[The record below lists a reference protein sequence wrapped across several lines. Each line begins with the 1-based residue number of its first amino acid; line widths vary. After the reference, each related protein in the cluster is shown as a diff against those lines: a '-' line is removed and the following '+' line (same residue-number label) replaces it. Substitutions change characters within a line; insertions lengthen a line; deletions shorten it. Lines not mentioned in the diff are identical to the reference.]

1 MTDSSFDISSI
12 SSIESYEDII
22 DYDEEAETLEN
33 MREELTNLENT
44 IKESCHNIQDFIFEI
59 SESNNISQ
67 NEFLKNSNNIKN
79 IFDSYK
85 KSIHFLSNINNVI
98 SLNYEEKNIELND
111 AMNENKQL
119 KNLVENLEIMNFE
132 LKTTLKKALK
142 ITSHKDKLKMNV
154 SLNTIYTQYY
164 NNAFK
169 KPRDSP

>member
-12 SSIESYEDII
+12 SSIESYEDID

-132 LKTTLKKALK
+132 LKKALK
-142 ITSHKDKLKMNV
+142 ITSHKNKFKMNV

>member
-12 SSIESYEDII
+12 SSIESYEDID

-59 SESNNISQ
+59 SESNKISQ
-67 NEFLKNSNNIKN
+67 NEYLKNSNDIKN
-79 IFDSYK
+79 IFDSHK

-98 SLNYEEKNIELND
+98 SLNYEEKNFQLID
-111 AMNENKQL
+111 AMNQNKQL
-119 KNLVENLEIMNFE
+119 KNLVED
-132 LKTTLKKALK
+132 LKLK
-142 ITSHKDKLKMNV
+142 INTNKFKNSIKSYKDKLKRNV

-164 NNAFK
+164 NNTL
-169 KPRDSP
+169 DEE